1 MPNENKILWV
11 LQSRKFWAACVGL
24 VAIFY
29 TAWQSGGGVDPD
41 TLVNAILGIVAAFIG
56 ATAIEDGLTNRN
68 ATTTTVSTPG
78 TSDVTV
84 TPSDTSTPPAQTV
97 MNMYADAGKL
107 DDSADTVVGKELLA
121 RSPVG
126 RTGLR

>member
-11 LQSRKFWAACVGL
+11 LQSRKFWSAVVGL
-24 VAIFY
+24 AAIFY

-41 TLVNAILGIVAAFIG
+41 TLVNAILGIVAAYMG
-56 ATAIEDGLTNRN
+56 ATALEDGLSNRN

-84 TPSDTSTPPAQTV
+84 VQSDMPAQ
-97 MNMYADAGKL
+97 
-107 DDSADTVVGKELLA
+107 
-121 RSPVG
+121 PVIHH
-126 RTGLR
+126 TGLR